1 MTLVFEFK
9 MPDIGEGIHE
19 GEIVEWLVSEGDQV
33 EEDQDIVEV
42 MTDKATVQISS
53 PRAGTIQEI
62 RFEEGDVVDVGDVF
76 VVIAVDGEPSAE
88 DETGTTEEPADAETP
103 SEPEP
108 SPDAQDEGTATVE
121 TPSSSRSN
129 GGPTR
134 TPQGVLAP
142 PSVRIEARQQG
153 IDLTEVQ
160 GSGPG
165 GRISLADLEAHEP
178 AATEIPSPGRP
189 QAGGLVQGFDLRSI
203 DRSDASS
210 VEPIQA
216 PAASP
221 RASAAR
227 AKHHQAHF
235 SYVLSLPAD
244 RLVRAV
250 EEAQPL
256 AAEHQVTV
264 DDEAF
269 ILKAIAQA
277 LTEHRRCN
285 ALVDEETGDLV
296 IVEPI
301 HLDVARHREA
311 GLELV
316 TVPSAQDAGIIDI
329 ARALEDG
336 TDEEVQATASVT
348 TLGGLGGYASTPVLI
363 HPQVTAVTV
372 GSLKDVARHDD
383 QGDLVVGKELTLSFS
398 FDHRYVDGYDGA
410 IFAKTVAR
418 LLEDPSGLLLGTR

>member
-1 MTLVFEFK
+1 MVFEFK

-33 EEDQDIVEV
+33 DEDQDIVEV

-62 RFEEGDVVDVGDVF
+62 RFQEGDVVDVGDVF
-76 VVIAVDGEPSAE
+76 VVIHVDGEPAAT
-88 DETGTTEEPADAETP
+88 DTETSETTETPEPPATEEDDVQAPAETV
-103 SEPEP
+103 E
-108 SPDAQDEGTATVE
+108 ATG
-121 TPSSSRSN
+121 SASSN
-129 GGPTR
+129 GGPKR

-142 PSVRIEARQQG
+142 PSVRIEARKQG
-153 IDLTEVQ
+153 IDLTEVE

-165 GRISLADLEAHEP
+165 GRIQMADLEDHKKRP
-178 AATEIPSPGRP
+178 ADRPRQAGGRL

-203 DRSDASS
+203 DRSDARS
-210 VEPIQA
+210 VELVQA
-216 PAASP
+216 PASSP
-221 RASAAR
+221 RATAAR
-227 AKHHQAHF
+227 AKGLQAHF

-250 EEAQPL
+250 EEAQEL
-256 AAEHQVTV
+256 AAEHKVTI

-269 ILKAIAQA
+269 IVKAVAQA

-285 ALVDEETGDLV
+285 ALIDEEAQELV
-296 IVEPI
+296 IPGSVN
-301 HLDVARHREA
+301 LAVARHQA
-311 GLELV
+311 DGLELV
-316 TVPSAQDAGIIDI
+316 TVPSADSAGIIDI
-329 ARALEDG
+329 AQALDG
-336 TDEEVQATASVT
+336 DVDSDAQATASIT

-372 GSLKDVARHDD
+372 GALKDVARHED
-383 QGDLVVGKELTLSFS
+383 GELVVGKELTLSFS

-410 IFAKTVAR
+410 VFAKAVAR
-418 LLEDPSGLLLGTR
+418 LLADPSGLLLGTR